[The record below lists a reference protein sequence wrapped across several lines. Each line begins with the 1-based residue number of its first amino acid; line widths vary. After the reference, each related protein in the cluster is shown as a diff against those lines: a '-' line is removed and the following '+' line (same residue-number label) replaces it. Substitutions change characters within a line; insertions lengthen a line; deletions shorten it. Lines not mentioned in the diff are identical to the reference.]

1 MTLEEQIDA
10 KETDIFM
17 LKMNDRLSVD
27 EEFKLSRM
35 ERELADL
42 KRQLAISGRETA

>member
-17 LKMNDRLSVD
+17 LKMKDQLSID
-27 EEFKLSRM
+27 EGFALSRM

>member
-10 KETDIFM
+10 KETFIFM
-17 LKMNDRLSVD
+17 LKMRDRLSAD
-27 EEFKLSRM
+27 EEFTLNRM
-35 ERELADL
+35 ERDLADL